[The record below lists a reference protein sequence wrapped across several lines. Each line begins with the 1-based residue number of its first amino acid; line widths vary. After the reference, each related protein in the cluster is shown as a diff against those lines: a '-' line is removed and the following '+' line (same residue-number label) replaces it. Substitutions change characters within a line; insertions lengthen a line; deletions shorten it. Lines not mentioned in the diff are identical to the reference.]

1 MHPASIR
8 GALLGDKLVVNGI
21 KRVLIVDD
29 DSDNRKVVAACLRA
43 LGEMIVDEAH
53 DGLAALKSVLEH
65 EPDLIV
71 LDMDM
76 PYLDGYRAARM
87 IRVCSPRAATVP
99 ILALTA
105 AIERDAH
112 ARCLHAGASDYV
124 PKPLADLPALRAK
137 IGTLLALAPHE
148 VPPSAAHPAR

>member
-1 MHPASIR
+1 MKNR
-8 GALLGDKLVVNGI
+8 V

-29 DSDNRKVVAACLRA
+29 DSDNRRVLAACLRS
-43 LGEMIVDEAH
+43 LGEMIVDEAD
-53 DGLAALKSVLEH
+53 DGLGALRSVLEH

-76 PYLDGYRAARM
+76 PYLDGYRAAQM
-87 IRVCSPRAATVP
+87 IRVCSERAATVP
-99 ILALTA
+99 ILALTG

-112 ARCLHAGASDYV
+112 ARCLDAGASDYV

-137 IGTLLALAPHE
+137 IGTLLALTRFEA
-148 VPPSAAHPAR
+148 PPSPAHPVR